1 MARRSV
7 NPACNNSSIPAQ
19 LAGVLTKLQEN
30 NPAYE
35 FEQAQIEIDKIY
47 QEWKSSNSN
56 VSFKELITMSGLD
69 SYNFVYESTGTASPQ
84 LVIDKLDYQDET
96 LFRYRD
102 TAKNKI
108 KAMFS
113 HQVFENLFINRDK
126 QYTGRRYITTKSEFN
141 QGIIRLKNSLA
152 KIIINNIDD
161 LSEFKNKGL
170 FSRSG
175 AVYENG
181 EYVYTKL
188 MNHSAISSWLNR
200 NLKKTLEDPIQHSR
214 ELAVIEALYALNNFD
229 TLLEEELQG
238 LLQLDPAQKG
248 TLNNTNYSN
257 EIEGNSTEYWVADTH
272 EDKSITKYTS
282 NLAKFIMRQIPKV
295 NKIGNTY
302 VPIEGQYLSPND
314 LYVLSSAIKQAE
326 QEYNLKHQDK
336 PIVLAVNLVDGIK
349 RLFDSRSELP
359 SLRYVKSDLIHSFQ
373 AFLWEGSGNDL
384 SISEIFKNEFLLNRK
399 VLDVES
405 LLDFEIYQSTS
416 PFYMEFSDQGALNTI
431 NYGGAYRGGNALKW
445 GITECLYSQLDAK
458 RKIFNKKQQQEIV
471 RGRLNQEVLDKL
483 LYTVLDLNKDS
494 STTNLEF
501 AKQYQSDLIYLA
513 KAIVEFLNNPSKL
526 VKKAQ
531 EESKL
536 AVYKTI
542 ENEVDLILKKKG
554 TNEKSLLSKEFKSSY
569 IKLLSDIPITQFES
583 NSGATIPVYRL
594 NSALT
599 SLQWFM
605 HQYRQTQSSEQQNFF
620 SKYPFILS
628 KYSTENL
635 DGNQNQAYKGY
646 AGYLLGFGQGETTG
660 FHEMTPSDQMQLL
673 FLTNLQN
680 IKNNIFS
687 FQPVCY
693 SDKVS
698 IGVVNMNLDT
708 IVQVEGHS
716 IKMSDLIDPLD
727 VAGSILKIQKLDYKF
742 RKNNTITILNSII
755 DKWKQYI
762 QYSDPENPILA
773 QFQTIDLTGDFA
785 RNTLRES
792 TYKDLVSNISTLNS
806 YFSKF
811 SANNL
816 SKVVNWASINNIE
829 FVDQLDYVRKGDS
842 LSLNQSLLQDFYDLQ
857 SVGTFSKRQ
866 NAAVEDTLQS
876 TEFQQMI
883 DAIKE
888 KLATVS
894 TSDFYYQ
901 LLVQDAPITDENGR
915 TIRSPKKYFDR
926 KWNSKERRYDVFM
939 LKTGDKYPFIDLYKI
954 YSAMSNLGRYAFIDL
969 MSKSYYLDPAKG
981 KINNAYEEIS
991 KRIDS
996 MAKRMVLYPATIQ
1009 AFQQGRLDGV
1019 SNEVKVAVI
1028 EDPSEKVWNMQGD
1041 THNQDIFDGSGFLSP
1056 FESMME
1062 DNSVPGH
1069 GIKGTKKTLGTST
1082 RGHNS
1087 ALFKWAGFP
1096 ITNEKMRNSISGKYN
1111 LANLFYKMH
1120 NEQFN
1125 QDIDITKNYVGLP
1138 LKNPVSVIGKSIYVS
1153 DGFIFKEIAEIAKV
1167 PNTINTYTVKTY
1179 VCDKNGNRLQ
1189 KKDGTY
1195 FESLSDPIEINSIYD
1210 IWTTFG
1216 GMNSMERK
1224 NGTLEY
1230 SEASIEMTFEYI
1242 VGVGRYDNKSR
1253 HLNQQSVKQDL
1264 RDKFIGIAACKS
1276 AVKRGAANINTTKD
1290 AWETP
1295 TKALSTFTINT
1306 ASFGVQLDAN
1316 HHSDLADVREMSQ
1329 TISTLAS
1336 GGQTTNL
1343 AQHAYNSIADLVD
1356 MSLKKV
1362 NKYLSAAEHEG
1373 VQKSIELISEKLV
1386 QKLATEDNIASTA
1399 AFIEMFANDVSVQL
1413 PVSDRRFYKE
1423 FIKTILEDLNKSS
1436 IIRRYSGLGGV
1447 LNPASNIMQIYSIGD
1462 KTYTFSTLLKEARTK
1477 LMRMPD
1483 IRKGLTDLWLNTKL
1497 TIEEKNR
1504 QLVIAYLLSQQEKNA
1519 EEIVD
1524 IISHVGSDFM
1534 VTLPIHTSK
1543 ADTIK
1548 LLDTITYKLDNEEQ
1562 WYTITLDTPE
1572 KFIQLWNLID
1582 ENVDYVTGVS
1592 NIKLEL
1598 VLSTPHD
1605 LRPQHVSWKSVHQG
1619 SPDGVTTGS
1628 YYKPHSIYSTKAA
1641 RLAST
1646 VGQIKLEQNQLEA
1659 AIAELSQTGQDL
1671 QQHCKNV

>member
-35 FEQAQIEIDKIY
+35 FEQAQIEIDQIY
-47 QEWKSSNSN
+47 QEWKSANNN
-56 VSFKELITMSGLD
+56 VSFKELITMAGLD

-113 HQVFENLFINRDK
+113 HQVFENLFINRDP

-141 QGIIRLKNSLA
+141 SGVIRLKNSLA

-214 ELAVIEALYALNNFD
+214 ELAVIEALYVLNNFD

-336 PIVLAVNLVDGIK
+336 PVVLAVNLVDGIK

-373 AFLWEGSGNDL
+373 AFLWEGSDNAL
-384 SISEIFKNEFLLNRK
+384 SIAEIFKNEFLLNRK

-416 PFYMEFSDQGALNTI
+416 PFYIEFSDQGALSTI

-445 GITECLYSQLDAK
+445 GIAECLYSQLNAK
-458 RKIFNKKQQQEIV
+458 RRIFNKKQQQNI
-471 RGRLNQEVLDKL
+471 LKNKLDQEVIDKL
-483 LYTVLDLNKDS
+483 LYTVLDLNQDAS
-494 STTNLEF
+494 STNLEF
-501 AKQYQSDLIYLA
+501 ARQYQSDLLYLA
-513 KAIVEFLNNPSKL
+513 KAIVNFLNNPSRP

-531 EESKL
+531 EENKL
-536 AVYKTI
+536 AVYKAI
-542 ENEVDLILKKKG
+542 ENEVDLLLKKKDAK
-554 TNEKSLLSKEFKSSY
+554 EKSLLSKEFKNAY
-569 IKLLSDIPITQFES
+569 TRILSDIPITQFES

-605 HQYRQTQSSEQQNFF
+605 HQYRQTQSSESQNFF

-628 KYSTENL
+628 KYSTDNL

-698 IGVVNMNLDT
+698 IGIVNMNLDT

-727 VAGSILKIQKLDYKF
+727 VTGSILKIQKLDYKF

-773 QFQTIDLTGDFA
+773 QFQTVDLTGDFA

-792 TYKDLVSNISTLNS
+792 TYKSLVSNISTLNS

-811 SANNL
+811 SADNL
-816 SKVVNWASINNIE
+816 SKVVDWASINNIE
-829 FVDQLDYVRKGDS
+829 FIDQLDYVKKGDT

-857 SVGTFSKRQ
+857 SIGTFSKRQ

-883 DAIKE
+883 GAIKE
-888 KLATVS
+888 KLATAS

-901 LLVQDAPITDENGR
+901 LLVQDAPITDESGR

-926 KWNSKERRYDVFM
+926 KWNSKERKYDVSM
-939 LKTGDKYPFIDLYKI
+939 LKTGDRYPFIDLYKI

-1087 ALFKWAGFP
+1087 VLFKWAGFP

-1138 LKNPVSVIGKSIYVS
+1138 LKTPVSVIGKSIYVS
-1153 DGFIFKEIAEIAKV
+1153 DGFIFKEIAEINKV

-1179 VCDKNGNRLQ
+1179 ICDKNGNRLQ

-1195 FESLSDPIEINSIYD
+1195 FESWSDNIEINSIYD

-1242 VGVGRYDNKSR
+1242 IGVGQYDNKSR

-1264 RDKFIGIAACKS
+1264 RNKFIGIAACKS
-1276 AVKRGAANINTTKD
+1276 AVKRGAANINTTED

-1295 TKALSTFTINT
+1295 DKALSTFTINT

-1386 QKLATEDNIASTA
+1386 QKLATEDSIASTA

-1483 IRKGLTDLWLNTKL
+1483 IRKGLTDLWLNTKP

-1504 QLVIAYLLSQQEKNA
+1504 QLVIAYLLSQQGKTA
-1519 EEIVD
+1519 EEIID
-1524 IISHVGSDFM
+1524 RISHVGSDFV
-1534 VTLPIHTSK
+1534 VTLPIKVSD
-1543 ADTIK
+1543 ANTIK
-1548 LLDTITYKLDNEEQ
+1548 LLDTITYTLGTEDS
-1562 WYTITLDTPE
+1562 WHTITLDTPE

-1582 ENVDYVTGVS
+1582 ENVDYVTGIS

-1619 SPDGVTTGS
+1619 SSDGVTTGY

-1646 VGQIKLEQNQLEA
+1646 VGKIKLEQNQLEA